1 MYRHDNRIV
10 ITLDAGGTN
19 FVFGAMR
26 ACEYITDPITY
37 PSNAHDL
44 DLCLDT
50 MVKGFH
56 EVIDRLDEKPVA
68 ISLAFPGLA
77 DYPNGIIGG

>member
-1 MYRHDNRIV
+1 MFKHDNRIV

-19 FVFGAMR
+19 LVFGAMR
-26 ACEYITDPITY
+26 GCEFITEPLTM

-50 MVKGFH
+50 MVKAS
-56 EVIDRLDEKPVA
+56 DR
-68 ISLAFPGLA
+68 
-77 DYPNGIIGG
+77 